1 MRLIL
6 QLMQDGNVRFTLTC
20 EIDQGGNSLTQYEQ
34 VDVRIERQYDSGALA
49 ANTIGLIVGLII
61 GVALLII
68 LVVCLL
74 VARLAPNLT
83 SS

>member
-1 MRLIL
+1 MSIFWIYNFVLE
-6 QLMQDGNVRFTLTC
+6 QDGNVRFTLTC
-20 EIDQGGNSLTQYEQ
+20 EIDQGDSALLQYEQ
-34 VDVRIERQYDSGALA
+34 VDVRIEREYDSGALA

-74 VARLAPNLT
+74 VAR
-83 SS
+83 

>member
-1 MRLIL
+1 MI
-6 QLMQDGNVRFTLTC
+6 
-20 EIDQGGNSLTQYEQ
+20 Q
-34 VDVRIERQYDSGALA
+34 VDVRIEREYDSGALA

-74 VARLAPNLT
+74 VAR
-83 SS
+83 